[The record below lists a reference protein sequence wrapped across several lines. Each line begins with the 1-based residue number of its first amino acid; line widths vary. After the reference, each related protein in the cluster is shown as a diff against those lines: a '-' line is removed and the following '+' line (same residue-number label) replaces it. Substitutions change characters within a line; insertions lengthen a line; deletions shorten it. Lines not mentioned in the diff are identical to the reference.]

1 MQAGMQIAELIKT
14 GSTGTVSGPQSVRPS
29 DAGQPFGNVLRDAI
43 GSVQNLEAQAS
54 QATESLLRG
63 DRVDIHTA
71 MIATQKA
78 DLAFEMALSV
88 RNKAVAAY
96 QQIMNMQF

>member
-1 MQAGMQIAELIKT
+1 MQAGMQIADLLKT
-14 GSTGTVSGPQSVRPS
+14 GITEAARGPQSTRPS
-29 DAGQPFGNVLRDAI
+29 DSNQPFGNMLRDAI
-43 GSVQNLEAQAS
+43 GSVQNLEDQAS
-54 QATESLLRG
+54 QVTEGLLRG
-63 DRVDIHTA
+63 DGVDIHTA

>member
-1 MQAGMQIAELIKT
+1 MQTVIQIADQLKT
-14 GSTGTVSGPQSVRPS
+14 GIVDAARPPQSARPS
-29 DAGQPFGNVLRDAI
+29 DSNQPFGNLLRDAI
-43 GSVQNLEAQAS
+43 GSVQSLEAQAS
-54 QATESLLRG
+54 QATEGLLRG
-63 DRVDIHTA
+63 DGVDIHTA

>member
-1 MQAGMQIAELIKT
+1 MQTGMQIADLIKAGNVEAARALQPT
-14 GSTGTVSGPQSVRPS
+14 RPS
-29 DAGQPFGNVLRDAI
+29 DSGQPFGNMLRDAI
-43 GSVQNLEAQAS
+43 GSVQNLETQAA
-54 QATESLLRG
+54 QATEGLLRG
-63 DRVDIHTA
+63 DGVDIHTA

>member
-1 MQAGMQIAELIKT
+1 MQTGMQIAELLK
-14 GSTGTVSGPQSVRPS
+14 TGTVEAARGAQSAGPL
-29 DAGQPFGNVLRDAI
+29 DANQPFGNLLRDAI
-43 GSVQNLEAQAS
+43 GTVQNLETQAS
-54 QATESLLRG
+54 QATEGLLRG
-63 DRVDIHTA
+63 DGVDIHTA

-96 QQIMNMQF
+96 QQVMNMQF

>member
-1 MQAGMQIAELIKT
+1 MQAGMPIADLVKT
-14 GSTGTVSGPQSVRPS
+14 ASVEAANGPQNARPS
-29 DAGQPFGNVLRDAI
+29 GSSQPFGSLLRDAI

-54 QATESLLRG
+54 QATEGLLRG
-63 DRVDIHTA
+63 DGVDIHTA

>member
-1 MQAGMQIAELIKT
+1 MQTGMQIADLLK
-14 GSTGTVSGPQSVRPS
+14 SGTAEAARGPQPARPLDS
-29 DAGQPFGNVLRDAI
+29 NQPFGNLLRNAI
-43 GSVQNLEAQAS
+43 GTVQNLESQAS
-54 QATESLLRG
+54 LATEGLLRG
-63 DRVDIHTA
+63 DGVDIHTA

>member
-1 MQAGMQIAELIKT
+1 MQVGMQIADLIKT
-14 GSTGTVSGPQSVRPS
+14 GVAEAARGPQAARPLGS
-29 DAGQPFGNVLRDAI
+29 SQPFGNVLRDAI
-43 GSVQNLEAQAS
+43 GSVQNLETQAS
-54 QATESLLRG
+54 QATESLMRG
-63 DRVDIHTA
+63 DGVDIHTA